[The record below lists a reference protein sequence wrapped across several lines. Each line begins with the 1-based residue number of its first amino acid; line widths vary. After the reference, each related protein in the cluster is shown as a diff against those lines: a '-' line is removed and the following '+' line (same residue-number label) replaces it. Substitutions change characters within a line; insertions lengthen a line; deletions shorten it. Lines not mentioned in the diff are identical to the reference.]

1 VVNAAVFPLT
11 ALGKAGARAFSRF
24 AFANGALTQRQ
35 LNKMYEGNPFDLSER
50 YAQMLSMVFVSLCFQ
65 AAMPALVPV
74 TALFCFA
81 VYLEAKYTLLRHS
94 KKPPAYDETMARF
107 FWAFA
112 PSAAFFKLFFTLWMV
127 SYASVPNL
135 GVNIDPVPD
144 ALATISEGEDG
155 GQFDFSSRF
164 ENGNGAVAFFAFL
177 ALTVGTVLN
186 KNRAALASVFNRFA
200 PVRVFADEEE
210 VSSVPD
216 ISIAL
221 SDGIL
226 KGLPSYAI
234 GVNPEYNEV
243 VPASATL
250 SAGGANQP
258 RPPEWEEV
266 MRGISAEEE
275 ERMRLE
281 MKKMTATF
289 TEEAAGEYSEDM
301 RAMFGKNQKKKRAA
315 GRVAPGDEEVG
326 SFSAPQINRKGSV
339 VAALAWGDEGDDD
352 DEGGGDAGVET
363 TEEKAERRRRKKE
376 KKEKKERRRREK
388 DDEGPEE

>member
-1 VVNAAVFPLT
+1 
-11 ALGKAGARAFSRF
+11 
-24 AFANGALTQRQ
+24 
-35 LNKMYEGNPFDLSER
+35 
-50 YAQMLSMVFVSLCFQ
+50 
-65 AAMPALVPV
+65 MPALVPV

-81 VYLEAKYTLLRHS
+81 VYHEAKYTLLRHS

-177 ALTVGTVLN
+177 ALVVGTALN
-186 KNRAALASVFNRFA
+186 QNRAALVSVFNRFA

-210 VSSVPD
+210 VSAVPD

-226 KGLPSYAI
+226 KGLPSYMI

-250 SAGGANQP
+250 GAGGANQP

-301 RAMFGKNQKKKRAA
+301 RAMLGKKQKKKRAA
-315 GRVAPGDEEVG
+315 ARVAPGDEEVG
-326 SFSAPQINRKGSV
+326 SFSFSRVDAPRVNRKDSV

-363 TEEKAERRRRKKE
+363 AEEKAERRRRKKE
-376 KKEKKERRRREK
+376 KKERRRREK
-388 DDEGPEE
+388 ADEGPEE

>member
-1 VVNAAVFPLT
+1 
-11 ALGKAGARAFSRF
+11 
-24 AFANGALTQRQ
+24 
-35 LNKMYEGNPFDLSER
+35 
-50 YAQMLSMVFVSLCFQ
+50 
-65 AAMPALVPV
+65 
-74 TALFCFA
+74 
-81 VYLEAKYTLLRHS
+81 
-94 KKPPAYDETMARF
+94 
-107 FWAFA
+107 
-112 PSAAFFKLFFTLWMV
+112 
-127 SYASVPNL
+127 
-135 GVNIDPVPD
+135 VNIDPVPD

-177 ALTVGTVLN
+177 ALVVGTALN
-186 KNRAALASVFNRFA
+186 QNRAALVSVFNRFA

-210 VSSVPD
+210 VSAVPD

-226 KGLPSYAI
+226 KGLPSYMI

-301 RAMFGKNQKKKRAA
+301 RAMLGKKQKKKRAA
-315 GRVAPGDEEVG
+315 ARVAPGDEEVG
-326 SFSAPQINRKGSV
+326 SFSFSRVDAPRVNRKDSV

-363 TEEKAERRRRKKE
+363 AEEKAERRRRKKE
-376 KKEKKERRRREK
+376 KKERRRREK
-388 DDEGPEE
+388 ADEGPEE